1 MSLLFKRSGILTT
14 LQDLGR
20 YGYQRFGINP
30 TGAMDTTA
38 ARIANLLVSN
48 DENEPVIEMH
58 FPAPEIIFQRDVIA
72 SIAGA
77 EMSATLNGDT
87 LDNWSTFFGREGDTL
102 RFEGKK
108 LGNRAY
114 LAIHGGL
121 RVAKWLGSSSTN
133 LAARAGGFHGR
144 GIRSGDILDTIDTAL
159 DNRLLGRRAAQS
171 LIPLYRPFP
180 TVRVIRG
187 AEFDLMD
194 EQSKIKFETLDF
206 AISNDSNRM
215 GFRLAGDALDLVRK
229 CELLSSAVSY
239 GTIQLLPNGQM
250 IVLMAAHQTT
260 GGYPRIAHVISRDLP
275 LVGQLGP
282 GDRVGFHVVDIAHAE
297 DLAVEFEREMSM
309 FRVAAFGGKRW

>member
-14 LQDLGR
+14 VQDLGR

-48 DENEPVIEMH
+48 VENEAVIEMH
-58 FPAPEIIFQRDVIA
+58 FPAAEIVFQQDMIA
-72 SIAGA
+72 SITGA

-87 LDNWSTFFGREGDTL
+87 IANWSTFFGREGDTL
-102 RFEGKK
+102 RFDGKK
-108 LGNRAY
+108 LGNRTY
-114 LAIHGGL
+114 LAVQGGL
-121 RVAKWLGSSSTN
+121 RVEKWLGSSSTN
-133 LAARAGGFHGR
+133 LAAQAGGFQGR
-144 GIRSGDILDTIDTAL
+144 AIRSGDLINVNDTEVDKS
-159 DNRLLGRRAAQS
+159 LLGRRAAPT

-180 TVRVIRG
+180 TVRVVRG

-194 EQSKIKFETLDF
+194 EQSKLSFETLDL

-215 GFRLAGDALDLVRK
+215 GFRLSGDALKLVRK

-239 GTIQLLPNGQM
+239 GTVQLLPNGQL

-275 LVGQLGP
+275 LIGQLGP
-282 GDRVGFHVVDIAHAE
+282 GDRVGFHLVDIAHAE

-309 FRVAAFGGKRW
+309 FRIAATGRKR